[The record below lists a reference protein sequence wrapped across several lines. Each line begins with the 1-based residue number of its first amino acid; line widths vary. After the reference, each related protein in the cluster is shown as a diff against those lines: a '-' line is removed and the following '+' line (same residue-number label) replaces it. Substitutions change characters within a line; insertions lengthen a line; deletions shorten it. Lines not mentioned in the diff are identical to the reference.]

1 MDQRMKEQIKLGV
14 MESIANVR
22 EELRELQEW
31 GNPVPVGRQA
41 PSNGSA
47 GQRPGLS
54 CINKVR
60 FRLTRLEQT
69 LQNIDD
75 PDFGRCVQCG
85 RDIGVKCLQV
95 RPETDVCGECADQ
108 KSFLTYNYLFHQT

>member
-1 MDQRMKEQIKLGV
+1 MKEQIKLKV
-14 MESIANVR
+14 LESIANVR

-31 GNPVPVGRQA
+31 GNPVHVAGFSPT
-41 PSNGSA
+41 NGNA
-47 GQRPGLS
+47 VQRPKIS

-60 FRLTRLEQT
+60 FQLTRLEQT

-85 RDIGVKCLQV
+85 LEIEVKSLQV
-95 RPETDVCGECADQ
+95 NPETEVCRECSDQ